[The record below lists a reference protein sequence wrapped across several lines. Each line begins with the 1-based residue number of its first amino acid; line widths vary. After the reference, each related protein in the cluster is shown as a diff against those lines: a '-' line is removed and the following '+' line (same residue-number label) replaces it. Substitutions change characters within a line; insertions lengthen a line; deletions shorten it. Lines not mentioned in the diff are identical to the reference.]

1 MTRQR
6 AQKPKR
12 AMSVRAHAAQA
23 LAPVLNQRGA
33 LTSDVPEGVAPRDQG
48 LYRALCFGVCRAL
61 PQLEAIAEKLLKSP
75 FKQRDQDVH
84 ALLLIGLYQ
93 LYHMRIPT
101 HAAVGETAGG
111 ARELNKEW
119 ATRVINGCLRR
130 ADRERDALLSAV
142 AETPAAAHWHPQWL
156 LTRLEQAWPD
166 QWQDITAANNVPGP
180 MTLRVNQR
188 HQSRAAWLERLE
200 GAGLAARP
208 CPFSDDG
215 LMLETPCDV
224 EQLPGFQ
231 DGDVSVQDEAAQLAA
246 HLLLDGLEARTT
258 PLRLLDACSA
268 PGGKSAHLL
277 ECAPDNILTAL
288 DSDATRLERV
298 RETLT
303 RLKLSGTLVSADA
316 TMDDWWDGT
325 PFDGILLDAPCSG
338 TGVIRRHPDIKALRR
353 EEDIAELVALQG
365 DLLDAQWQRLAPG
378 GRLLY
383 ATCSVLPEENAEQ
396 IAAFLARTGDA
407 RALPITADWGQPGGE
422 GRQLMPTP
430 DGHDGFFY
438 ALLEK
443 HAD

>member
-6 AQKPKR
+6 PQKPKR
-12 AMSVRAHAAQA
+12 TMGVRAHAALA

-33 LTSDVPEGVAPRDQG
+33 LSGDVPEGVAPRDQG

-61 PQLEAIAEKLLKSP
+61 PQLEALAERLLKSA
-75 FKQRDQDVH
+75 FKQRDQDIH

-93 LYHMRIPT
+93 LYHMRIPA

-130 ADRERDALLSAV
+130 ADRERDTLLADV
-142 AETPAAAHWHPQWL
+142 EKTPAAAHWHPQWL
-156 LTRLEQAWPD
+156 LTLLQQSWPEQWR
-166 QWQDITAANNVPGP
+166 DIVTANNTPGP
-180 MTLRVNQR
+180 MTLRVNRR
-188 HQSRAAWLERLE
+188 HQSRTQWLERLE

-208 CPFSDDG
+208 CPFSPDG
-215 LMLETPCDV
+215 LTLETPCDV

-246 HLLLDGLEARTT
+246 SLLLEGLKPHPAS
-258 PLRLLDACSA
+258 LRLLDACSA

-277 ECAPDNILTAL
+277 ECAPDSTLTAL

-298 RETLT
+298 RETLA
-303 RLKLSGTLVSADA
+303 RLNLSATLVAADA
-316 TMDDWWDGT
+316 TTDDWWDGV

-353 EEDIAELVALQG
+353 EKDIAELAALQAR
-365 DLLDAQWQRLAPG
+365 LLDAQWQRLAPG

-383 ATCSVLPEENAEQ
+383 ATCSVLPAENAEQ
-396 IAAFLARTGDA
+396 ITAFLARTPEA
-407 RALPITADWGQPGGE
+407 RALPITADWGKPSGE

-443 HAD
+443 AAN

>member
-6 AQKPKR
+6 NQKPKR
-12 AMSVRAHAAQA
+12 PMGVRAHAALA

-33 LTSDVPEGVAPRDQG
+33 LSSDVPEGVAPRDQG

-61 PQLEAIAEKLLKSP
+61 PQLEALAERLLKSA
-75 FKQRDQDVH
+75 FKQRDQDIH

-93 LYHMRIPT
+93 LYHMRIPA

-130 ADRERDALLSAV
+130 ADRERDALLAAV
-142 AETPAAAHWHPQWL
+142 EQAPAAAHWHPEWL
-156 LTRLEQAWPD
+156 LNMLQQAWPD
-166 QWQDITAANNVPGP
+166 QWQEITAANNTPGP
-180 MTLRVNQR
+180 MTVRVNRR
-188 HQSRAAWLERLE
+188 HQSREAWLERLAS
-200 GAGLAARP
+200 AGLAARP
-208 CPFSDDG
+208 CPFSPDG
-215 LMLETPCDV
+215 LTLETPCDV

-246 HLLLDGLEARTT
+246 SLLLEGAGQRST

-268 PGGKSAHLL
+268 PGGKSAHML
-277 ECAPDNILTAL
+277 ECAPDSALTCL

-298 RETLT
+298 RETLA
-303 RLKLSGTLVSADA
+303 RLKLSATLVAADA
-316 TMDDWWDGT
+316 TTDDWWDGV

-353 EEDIAELVALQG
+353 EEDIAALTALQA
-365 DLLDAQWQRLAPG
+365 DLLDAQWRRLAPG

-383 ATCSVLPEENAEQ
+383 ATCSVLPAENAEQ
-396 IAAFLARTGDA
+396 IAAFLARTPDA
-407 RALPITADWGQPGGE
+407 RAQTIVADWGQPCGE

-430 DGHDGFFY
+430 DGHDGFFH
-438 ALLEK
+438 AVLEK
-443 HAD
+443 AAN

>member
-1 MTRQR
+1 MSRQR
-6 AQKPKR
+6 TQKPKHP
-12 AMSVRAHAAQA
+12 MGVRAHAAQN
-23 LAPVLNQRGA
+23 LAPVLSQQGS
-33 LTSDVPEGVAPRDQG
+33 LSGEIPEGIAARDQG

-61 PQLEAIAEKLLKSP
+61 PQLEAVAAKLLKSP
-75 FKQRDQDVH
+75 FKQRDQDIH
-84 ALLLIGLYQ
+84 ALLLVGLYQ
-93 LYHMRIPT
+93 LFHMRIPT

-130 ADRERDALLSAV
+130 ADRERDTLL
-142 AETPAAAHWHPQWL
+142 AEVEKTPAAAHWHPQWL
-156 LTRLEQAWPD
+156 LTRLEKAWPD
-166 QWQDITAANNVPGP
+166 QWREITAANNMPGP
-180 MTLRVNQR
+180 MTLRVNR
-188 HQSRAAWLERLE
+188 AHQSRADWLERLE
-200 GAGLAARP
+200 GAGLAARA
-208 CPFSDDG
+208 CAFSDDG
-215 LMLETPCDV
+215 LTLETPCDV

-246 HLLLDGLEARTT
+246 ALLLKDLDGRAT

-277 ECAPDNILTAL
+277 ECAPDSAVTAL
-288 DSDATRLERV
+288 DSDAHRLERV
-298 RETLT
+298 RETLA
-303 RLKLSGTLVSADA
+303 RLKLSATLEAADA
-316 TMDDWWDGT
+316 TTNDWWDGT

-353 EEDIAELVALQG
+353 DEDIAELAALQAR
-365 DLLDAQWQRLAPG
+365 LLEAQWQRLAPG

-396 IAAFLARTGDA
+396 IAAFLGRTPDA
-407 RALPITADWGQPGGE
+407 RACPITADWGQSAGE

-443 HAD
+443 STA

>member
-215 LMLETPCDV
+215 LTLETPCDV

-303 RLKLSGTLVSADA
+303 RLKLSGTLVAADA

>member
-12 AMSVRAHAAQA
+12 TMSVRAHAAQA
-23 LAPVLNQRGA
+23 LAPVLNQLGA

-75 FKQRDQDVH
+75 FKQRDQDIH

-130 ADRERDALLSAV
+130 ADRERDALLAAV
-142 AETPAAAHWHPQWL
+142 EEIPSAAHWHPQWL

-166 QWQDITAANNVPGP
+166 QWHDITAANNVPGP

-208 CPFSDDG
+208 CPFSDHG
-215 LMLETPCDV
+215 LTLETPCDV

-246 HLLLDGLEARTT
+246 NLLLGSLEARPT

-277 ECAPDNILTAL
+277 ECAPDSILTAL

-298 RETLT
+298 RETLA
-303 RLKLSGTLVSADA
+303 RLKLSGTLVAADA
-316 TMDDWWDGT
+316 TTDDWWDGT

-353 EEDIAELVALQG
+353 DEDIAELVALQAH
-365 DLLDAQWQRLAPG
+365 LLDAQWQRLAPG

-383 ATCSVLPEENAEQ
+383 ATCSVLPEENAGQ
-396 IAAFLARTGDA
+396 ITAFLARTANA
-407 RALPITADWGQPGGE
+407 RAVAITADWGQPEGE
-422 GRQLMPTP
+422 GRQMMPTP